1 MLKELLEADQR
12 ISEVEILKDEKND
25 ESSGRKIIG
34 KFIKDDLIYSF
45 MNVTSDLVSYL
56 SVRFQF
62 IYTVRNKSPKRGE
75 VLEIINTMNKSF
87 PAVKVFLQDI
97 QSKQVK
103 INFNVEVPYKGI
115 ESLETIL
122 YPSIDV
128 VSLAPRYFSTK
139 LTEKNIEHK
148 PIS

>member
-1 MLKELLEADQR
+1 MLKELLEADKR

-25 ESSGRKIIG
+25 ESSGHKIIG